1 MAMSVGGWGEMFELR
16 RRCLEVS
23 PLWPAIS
30 PTPRAPIVG
39 PATPRSCSWPSTTS
53 RSWGP
58 VERIA

>member
-1 MAMSVGGWGEMFELR
+1 MFELR